1 MQLRSWIA
9 DQFGSSEPETL
20 LDESVY
26 SRQQIKEDKIR
37 LRQQRRRI
45 IKEMNEYGAEYQRLL
60 EEGAQASELE
70 AQQYAQQAKIAKK
83 KYKIKNQQHQKN
95 SVQMATVVT
104 IEGAR
109 ELLEMT
115 DSDPTHISDL
125 LGNGEV
131 DLSVVEEQMMDEMV
145 NYELDM
151 DLMMEVQEAL
161 DIDIIGSET
170 DLQGGQEMEMI
181 EKMRAGDLDSEQI
194 DIDNQVE
201 EEKEQSINDDL
212 GLGIGEDIG
221 PGSV

>member
-1 MQLRSWIA
+1 
-9 DQFGSSEPETL
+9 
-20 LDESVY
+20 
-26 SRQQIKEDKIR
+26 
-37 LRQQRRRI
+37 
-45 IKEMNEYGAEYQRLL
+45 
-60 EEGAQASELE
+60 
-70 AQQYAQQAKIAKK
+70 
-83 KYKIKNQQHQKN
+83 
-95 SVQMATVVT
+95 
-104 IEGAR
+104 
-109 ELLEMT
+109 
-115 DSDPTHISDL
+115 
-125 LGNGEV
+125 
-131 DLSVVEEQMMDEMV
+131 VVEEQMMDEMV

>member
-1 MQLRSWIA
+1 MQLRNWIT
-9 DQFGSSEPETL
+9 DQFGSSEAETL

-26 SRQQIKEDKIR
+26 SKQQVKEDKIR

-60 EEGAQASELE
+60 EQGAQASELE

-83 KYKIKNQQHQKN
+83 KYKIKSQQHQKN

-115 DSDPTHISDL
+115 NSDPTHISSL
-125 LGNGEV
+125 LGDGQV
-131 DLSVVEEQMMDEMV
+131 DLSMVQEQMMDEMV
-145 NYELDM
+145 DYELDM
-151 DLMMEVQEAL
+151 DMMMEVQEAL
-161 DIDIIGSET
+161 DIDIIGAET
-170 DLQGGQEMEMI
+170 DLDGGQEMEII

-194 DIDNQVE
+194 NVEDQVE
-201 EEKEQSINDDL
+201 DESDQSLDDDL

-221 PGSV
+221 PSSI